1 MPILLSIQADI
12 ARDFAFSLHCK
23 IGKLRSNVRWS
34 GFLMVGLPG
43 FVSNF
48 SFCPRFF
55 FRLAHFLT
63 MVIILVIICCG
74 HHEIMSSSIFP
85 WSLRHC
91 SHGHHPENDD
101 HGHHPDFGA
110 WSSSYIK
117 YHKVIQKHDDH
128 GRLFENDDHAKC
140 HDHHGHQMMT
150 MVIILK

>member
-1 MPILLSIQADI
+1 
-12 ARDFAFSLHCK
+12 
-23 IGKLRSNVRWS
+23 
-34 GFLMVGLPG
+34 
-43 FVSNF
+43 
-48 SFCPRFF
+48 
-55 FRLAHFLT
+55 
-63 MVIILVIICCG
+63 MVIILVIMCCG

-101 HGHHPDFGA
+101 HGHHPDFAHGRLP
-110 WSSSYIK
+110 YIK
-117 YHKVIQKHDDH
+117 YHKVIKKHDHH